1 MDDKDNVEDVV
12 ELVMNVISTNEYNLV
27 RMRNPDDPP
36 LPLYSEIMR
45 KYIERTRNNMNIET
59 QIEPKKRKY

>member
-1 MDDKDNVEDVV
+1 
-12 ELVMNVISTNEYNLV
+12 MNVISTNEYDLDGI
-27 RMRNPDDPP
+27 RDPDSPP

-59 QIEPKKRKY
+59 QIEPKKKKILNHHI